1 MNPTVT
7 LQVLLH
13 QIQEAH
19 AANAAANAKIS
30 EALMEIC
37 KILTEQNATPPEPVA
52 EPAPES
58 APEPA
63 PEPATDSASVTSLK
77 AKWRQEI
84 YDVLAEMCSAY
95 RQKHNISDEISDA
108 DIRKM
113 VKSGKLTERY
123 PAYSHAMEEAS
134 RRRGA
139 ADPAKA
145 IKAEE
150 RRQKIKAKR
159 ENKRTAK
166 ITEQM

>member
-37 KILTEQNATPPEPVA
+37 KILTEQNATPL